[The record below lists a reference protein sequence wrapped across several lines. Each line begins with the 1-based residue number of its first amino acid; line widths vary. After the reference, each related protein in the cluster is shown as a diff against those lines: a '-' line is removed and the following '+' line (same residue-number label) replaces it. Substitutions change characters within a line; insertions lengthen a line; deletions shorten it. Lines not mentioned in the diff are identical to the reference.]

1 MPVNGRQECEA
12 LDMSQSERRLF
23 YTQGDYGLF
32 QCSEPRRAK
41 TYAAIIES
49 PQRFRRRAAW
59 SPQYGAEASLSHPP
73 HEK

>member
-32 QCSEPRRAK
+32 QCSEPRCAK
-41 TYAAIIES
+41 NLCGNLS
-49 PQRFRRRAAW
+49 NHR
-59 SPQYGAEASLSHPP
+59 SASAGGLLGHLNTARKPP
-73 HEK
+73 FHILP

>member
-32 QCSEPRRAK
+32 QCSEPRCAK
-41 TYAAIIES
+41 TYAAIYRITATLPPAGCLVTSIRRES
-49 PQRFRRRAAW
+49 LPFT
-59 SPQYGAEASLSHPP
+59 SST
-73 HEK
+73 